1 MKKLICPPA
10 ILFFASAAFCGG
22 VSEIVGDVSM
32 PPPDDISQKFPY
44 GITAKTPPYLQKIIN
59 KKGRAPYRMN
69 LRIFQ
74 GCPTIEVS
82 DGGRLWAAYF
92 GSNEQIE
99 GGERFSPKD
108 KIFAHQPNETIH
120 AAQFAVVSTSSDGG
134 KSWKEVFVFD
144 PSKVLNGSS
153 SDPLLWKDADG
164 KIRFTVVRNMDVGDR
179 QIGPTAT
186 WEFVMLDPESESTGW
201 SAPRLVCK
209 NNASVMKP
217 AVFPDGSILRA
228 GDTFSMGGN
237 PQRAFFI
244 KESRG
249 GKIEFA
255 SRLIDSKRSYPKTTF
270 AEQSVILRKDG
281 SLFSTLRR
289 KWGDPVTGFESRD
302 GGKTWREVGF
312 PLKVSI
318 DTKAVLFRAKSGNL
332 ILVANDVPIAEMKDG
347 KPVFGEVRGP
357 DGKTFRPGGAR
368 YCMTAFISYDDGKTF
383 PKKILLDERQTSY
396 PSVCEHN
403 GRFYIAYD
411 HARGGYKKQEILMA
425 KITEADIEA
434 GKLVSP
440 GSALKMEIS
449 SPSKHGGGRR
459 ADDNLL

>member
-164 KIRFTVVRNMDVGDR
+164 KIRFTVVRNMSVGDR

-186 WEFVMLDPESESTGW
+186 WEFVMLDQESENTGW
-201 SAPRLVCK
+201 SAPRLVSK
-209 NNASVMKP
+209 SNVSVMKP
-217 AVFPDGSILRA
+217 LVFPDGSVLRP
-228 GDTFSMGGN
+228 GDNYSGWGN
-237 PQRAFFI
+237 PKKAFFI
-244 KESRG
+244 KESRD
-249 GKIEFA
+249 GKVEFA
-255 SRLIDSKRSYPKTTF
+255 APINNPKLSF
-270 AEQSVILRKDG
+270 AEQSVIRRKDG
-281 SLFSTLRR
+281 SLFTTLRR
-289 KWGDPVTGFESRD
+289 QAFNPITGYESRD
-302 GGKTWREVGF
+302 GGKTWKEVGF
-312 PLKVSI
+312 PEKVSV
-318 DTKAVLFRAKSGNL
+318 DTKAVLFKAKSGNV
-332 ILVANDVPIAEMKDG
+332 ILVANDAQILKIENGKPTFKEVRDIDG
-347 KPVFGEVRGP
+347 KIVAPNGTR
-357 DGKTFRPGGAR
+357 T
-368 YCMTAFISYDDGKTF
+368 CMTAFIRYDDGKTF
-383 PKKILLDERQTSY
+383 PKKILLDERSTSY
-396 PSVCEHN
+396 PSVCEYE
-403 GRFYIAYD
+403 GFLYIAYD
-411 HARGGYKKQEILMA
+411 HSRSEYKKQEILLA

-434 GKLVSP
+434 GKLVTP
-440 GSALKMEIS
+440 GSELKMEIS
-449 SPSKHGGGRR
+449 SPSKHGGGVRK
-459 ADDNLL
+459 DDTLL

>member
-1 MKKLICPPA
+1 ML
-10 ILFFASAAFCGG
+10 FASAAFCGG
-22 VSEIVGDVSM
+22 ASEIVGDLSM

-69 LRIFQ
+69 LRVFQ

-92 GSNEQIE
+92 ASNEQKE
-99 GGERFSPKD
+99 GGDMFPPED
-108 KIFAHQPNETIH
+108 KIFAHQPNDTVH
-120 AAQFAVVSTSSDGG
+120 AAQFTVIATSADGG
-134 KSWKEVFVFD
+134 KTWKEAFAFD
-144 PSKVLNGSS
+144 PSKVMNGSS

-164 KIRFTVVRNMDVGDR
+164 NMRFAVARNMDVGDR
-179 QIGPTAT
+179 QIGKTAT
-186 WEFVMLDPESESTGW
+186 WEFTMLDPESESTGW

-244 KESRG
+244 KESRD

-255 SRLIDSKRSYPKTTF
+255 SRLTDKKSDPRTTF
-270 AEQSVILRKDG
+270 AEQSIILRKDG
-281 SLFSTLRR
+281 SLFSTLRQ
-289 KWGDPVTGFESRD
+289 KWSAPISGFESRD
-302 GGKTWREVGF
+302 GGRTWKEVGF
-312 PLKVSI
+312 PLKISI
-318 DTKAVLFRAKSGNL
+318 DTKAVLFRAKSGNV
-332 ILVANDVPIAEMKDG
+332 ILAANDASIAEMKDG
-347 KPVFGEVRGP
+347 KPVFAEVRDA
-357 DGKTFRPGGAR
+357 DGKSVRPVGTR
-368 YCMTAFISYDDGKTF
+368 SCMTAFISYDDGRTF
-383 PKKILLDERQTSY
+383 PKKILLDERSTSY
-396 PSVCEHN
+396 PSICEHD
-403 GRFYIAYD
+403 GHIYIAYD
-411 HARGGYKKQEILMA
+411 HSRTGYRKQEILMA

-434 GKLVSP
+434 GKIVSP

-449 SPSKHGGGRR
+449 SPSKRGGGVRKG
-459 ADDNLL
+459 DDLL